1 MAFFEW
7 PHSKLFLFLNAIN
20 HFGITNPWQV
30 STIKQTAG
38 SLGNYTSFGTLPSP
52 LKIDQELVKT
62 LQVVHLSESGMRPA
76 ILKARC

>member
-7 PHSKLFLFLNAIN
+7 PHRKLFLFLNGIN

-30 STIKQTAG
+30 STIKPTAG
-38 SLGNYTSFGTLPSP
+38 SLGNCTSFGTLPSP
-52 LKIDQELVKT
+52 LQIEQELVKT
-62 LQVVHLSESGMRPA
+62 LQMVHLSECGMRPT